1 MTFTVRPDA
10 DAKLRGQ
17 VAFATDL
24 SVPGMLWGALVPAP
38 VARGRIRSID
48 LGPARA
54 IDGAVAIGPADLA
67 RWLPSATG
75 DSERPVFPTDRIQ
88 YHSQPLAAVA
98 APTRELA
105 RRAARAVRVDV
116 EPLPPIEEIEGFD
129 PAHPGPDHPEVIA
142 HVLARHGDLDA
153 AFGSADFV
161 LSETYRTAGVCQVAL
176 EPHACIAEIR
186 GEVWHV
192 TTSTQTPFGA
202 REDLAS
208 MLGLPEER
216 IVVEGTWVGGGFG
229 GKGAPLVEPYALLL
243 ARASDRPVCLALSYR
258 EEFQLGRTSL
268 PSIVRIE
275 SAVKGGRIT
284 GRRVHWRLDA
294 GASLPGRDFTTG
306 YAIGF
311 ILGPYRIP
319 AIEME
324 GYAFRTNKPP
334 LGPHRA
340 PMAPQCVFAE
350 ESHMDH
356 LAARLG
362 VDPVAFRRS
371 HVWKESDRTHLG
383 QKVGPFGLDRCLER
397 AGALAATWRKDAA
410 PNTGVAVGVGF
421 WSTVTGAGGEA
432 RLVLSPTE
440 LKIIEGER
448 EIGSGSVIRGIVA
461 VAETVLGISRDR
473 VRVDY
478 RDTRSAPFDS
488 GVFGSRTL
496 AALGQAVQKAAL
508 VLRDELGKR
517 LSVPADSVRLTEE
530 NGELVAVS
538 GRHRALIRSLLTE
551 TELAAGGLT
560 SEGRHYGTSGEI
572 DTARI
577 VEGTFYPYTD
587 FTGAAHVAMVK
598 VDPETGAVRVMRYA
612 AFQDAGKVVDLPTA
626 QGSIEGGVAMG
637 LGTALTEETTWA
649 EDGHLSNAGLLDYRI
664 PTLGEIP
671 PIEVHFEE
679 GFSGAG
685 PYGAKG
691 LGEPPIIPVPAT
703 VGNAIFAASGAA
715 MTELPMTPERVA
727 RALKLL

>member
-1 MTFTVRPDA
+1 MTFAVRPDA

-17 VAFATDL
+17 VTFATDL
-24 SVPGMLWGALVPAP
+24 DVPGMLWGALVPAP

-54 IDGAVAIGPADLA
+54 IEGVVAIGAADLA
-67 RWLPSATG
+67 RLLPSATA
-75 DSERPVFPTDRIQ
+75 DAERPVFPSERVQ

-98 APTRELA
+98 APTRVLA
-105 RRAARAVRVDV
+105 QRAARAVRVDV
-116 EPLPPIEEIEGFD
+116 EPMPPLEEIEGFD
-129 PAHPGPDHPEVIA
+129 PNHAGADHPEVIA
-142 HVLARHGDLDA
+142 HVLARHGDLGE

-176 EPHACIAEIR
+176 EPHACVAEIR
-186 GEVWHV
+186 GDIWHV

-202 REDLAS
+202 REDLAA
-208 MLGLPEER
+208 MFGVPEER

-243 ARASDRPVCLALSYR
+243 ARASGRPVRLALSYR

-268 PSIVRIE
+268 PSVVRIE

-294 GASLPGRDFTTG
+294 GSSLPGRDFTTG

-311 ILGPYRIP
+311 IAGPYRIP

-340 PMAPQCVFAE
+340 PMAPQCVFAL

-362 VDPVAFRRS
+362 VDPVAFRRK
-371 HVWKESDRTHLG
+371 HIWKEGDSTHLG
-383 QKVGPFGLDRCLER
+383 QKVGPFGLDRCLEE
-397 AGALAATWRKDAA
+397 AGALAAKWKKGAA
-410 PNTGVAVGVGF
+410 PHTGVAVGVGF

-432 RLVLSPTE
+432 RLLLSSKE
-440 LKIIEGER
+440 LTIIEGER
-448 EIGSGSVIRGIVA
+448 EIGSGSVLRGIVA
-461 VAETVLGISRDR
+461 VAEAVLGISRDR

-478 RDTRSAPFDS
+478 HDTASAPFDS
-488 GVFGSRTL
+488 GVFGSRTV
-496 AALGQAVQKAAL
+496 AALGQAVEKAARAL
-508 VLRDELGKR
+508 ADELARR
-517 LSVPADSVRLTEE
+517 LSAPAKSLRIAEE

-538 GRHRALIRSLLTE
+538 GAHRRSIRALLTE
-551 TELAAGGLT
+551 PELAAGGLAA
-560 SEGRHYGTSGEI
+560 EGRHYGASGEI
-572 DTARI
+572 DTGRV
-577 VEGTFYPYTD
+577 VEGTFYPYMD
-587 FTGAAHVAMVK
+587 FTGAAHVAMVA
-598 VDPETGAVRVMRYA
+598 VDPETGAVRVTRYA
-612 AFQDAGKVVDLPTA
+612 AFQDAGKVIDLPTA
-626 QGSIEGGVAMG
+626 QGSIEGAVAMG
-637 LGTALTEETTWA
+637 LGTALTEETVWA
-649 EDGHLSNAGLLDYRI
+649 ADGQLANAGLLDYRV

-671 PIEVHFEE
+671 PIEVHFVE
-679 GFSGAG
+679 GFWGAG
-685 PYGAKG
+685 PFGAKG

-703 VGNAIFAASGAA
+703 VGNAIFAASGAV